1 MTSFPFATVSHYP
14 RSSLTSSFYHPGG
27 IYRLKMWHFLLIHLG
42 LSHHRDGRQK
52 RGGAP
57 GGEPRLSVVLLFL
70 LLIGLLPEPVDDAQ
84 LLATLPAA
92 VGLVDE
98 LASAA
103 AASEA
108 ASVVAEVSDN
118 INSSWVN
125 DIWKYICIT
134 RSMFYKRQP
143 IRGTF

>member
-1 MTSFPFATVSHYP
+1 
-14 RSSLTSSFYHPGG
+14 
-27 IYRLKMWHFLLIHLG
+27 MWHFLLIHLA

-52 RGGAP
+52 RGGDP

-125 DIWKYICIT
+125 DIWKYICIN
-134 RSMFYKRQP
+134 Y
-143 IRGTF
+143 